1 MAFKWYA
8 VQTYANRENKVKEKI
23 EEVVKEKN
31 LQNKIGTVNV
41 PSIKMTEVQ
50 KSGKKKVVNKKLM
63 PGYILVELELDN
75 SVQLLIKNIPNVIGF
90 VSNKPLTKEEM
101 ESFLTMDGESLKE
114 EVSAIKTM
122 FRVGE
127 IVKVI
132 DGSFINFSGEIVEI
146 LPEKEMLR
154 IKVNIFGQHTNV
166 DVNYL
171 QVASNVK

>member
-1 MAFKWYA
+1 
-8 VQTYANRENKVKEKI
+8 
-23 EEVVKEKN
+23 
-31 LQNKIGTVNV
+31 
-41 PSIKMTEVQ
+41 
-50 KSGKKKVVNKKLM
+50 M

-114 EVSAIKTM
+114 EVSAIKTI

-171 QVASNVK
+171 QVTSNVK